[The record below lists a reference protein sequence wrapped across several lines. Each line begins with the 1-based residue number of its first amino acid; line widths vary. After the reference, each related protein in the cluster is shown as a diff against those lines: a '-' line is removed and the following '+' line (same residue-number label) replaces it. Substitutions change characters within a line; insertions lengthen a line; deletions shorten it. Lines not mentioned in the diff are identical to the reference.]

1 MDRTTSMRSLS
12 ILIACLCATAL
23 LAGCASLHPAKKEK
37 KDDDDGLSWAQE
49 PVPPAT
55 NGAIYQVGRDVA
67 LFENP
72 IARHVGDVVTIV
84 LSEATNAQKSATTT
98 TQKTTTD
105 TLPGMSLFGSPV
117 TIHGSSVLSANINDA
132 NKFDGEGNSAQSNSL
147 TGYITATVAKVL
159 PNGNLYLKGE
169 KKIWINQGMENVLLS
184 GVVRPIDV
192 APDNS
197 VPSSRVANARITYD
211 GKGAIADA
219 NAAGWISRF
228 FNSPWTPF

>member
-1 MDRTTSMRSLS
+1 MRHPPL
-12 ILIACLCATAL
+12 LLVCVLATVFA
-23 LAGCASLHPAKKEK
+23 AGCGTLQHTKKDK
-37 KDDDDGLSWAQE
+37 KDDDDGLGWTQE

-72 IARHVGDVVTIV
+72 IARHVGDIVTIV
-84 LSEATNAQKSATTT
+84 LSEATNAQKSAITK
-98 TQKTTTD
+98 TQKSTNE

-117 TIHGSSVLSANINDA
+117 TVHGASVLSGTVNDA
-132 NKFDGEGNSAQSNSL
+132 SKFDGEGNSAQSNSL

-169 KKIWINQGMENVLLS
+169 KKIWINQGQENVMLS
-184 GVVRPIDV
+184 GVIRAIDV

-197 VPSSRVANARITYD
+197 VPSSRVANARITYG

-219 NAAGWISRF
+219 NAAGWLSRF

>member
-1 MDRTTSMRSLS
+1 MRHPPLF
-12 ILIACLCATAL
+12 AVCLCATV
-23 LAGCASLHPAKKEK
+23 LASGCASVHPKKEDK
-37 KDDDDGLSWAQE
+37 KEDDGLSWAQE

-55 NGAIYQVGRDVA
+55 NGSIYQVGRDVA

-72 IARHVGDVVTIV
+72 IARHVGDIVTIT

-98 TQKTTTD
+98 TAKTTTD
-105 TLPGMSLFGSPV
+105 ALPGMTLFGSPV

-132 NKFDGEGNSAQSNSL
+132 NQFSGAGTSAQSNAL

-159 PNGNLYLKGE
+159 PNGNLFLKGE

-184 GVVRPIDV
+184 GVIRPIDL

-197 VPSSRVANARITYD
+197 ISSERVANARITYD
-211 GKGAIADA
+211 GRGAIADA
-219 NAAGWISRF
+219 NAAGWLSRF

>member
-1 MDRTTSMRSLS
+1 MRYPRF
-12 ILIACLCATAL
+12 LIACLSITVI
-23 LAGCASLHPAKKEK
+23 LAGCGTMHRANKDAK

-49 PVPPAT
+49 PVTPAS

-84 LSEATNAQKSATTT
+84 LSESTNAQKSATTST
-98 TQKTTTD
+98 SKATTD
-105 TLPGMSLFGSPV
+105 TMPGVSLFGSPV
-117 TIHGSSVLSANINDA
+117 TLHGSSVLSANVNDA
-132 NKFDGEGNSAQSNSL
+132 SKFAGAGNSAQSNSL
-147 TGYITATVAKVL
+147 TGSITATVAKVL
-159 PNGNLYLKGE
+159 PNGNLYLKGA
-169 KKIWINQGMENVLLS
+169 KKIWINQGMENVMLS
-184 GVVRPIDV
+184 GIVRPIDV

-211 GKGAIADA
+211 GRGAIADA
-219 NAAGWISRF
+219 NAAGWLSRF